1 MAVFFLLL
9 TPGTTEVQDKQTSL
23 SLSKASS
30 STSRTASFQHLLTG
44 SIMFQKKCICRE
56 FYWGSL
62 RGWEAAPSQ
71 QFALLTGAGFD
82 TKHLAQRV

>member
-1 MAVFFLLL
+1 
-9 TPGTTEVQDKQTSL
+9 
-23 SLSKASS
+23 
-30 STSRTASFQHLLTG
+30 
-44 SIMFQKKCICRE
+44 MFQKKCICRE

-62 RGWEAAPSQ
+62 KGWEAAPSQ